1 LVVDFEV
8 TFVFVFDSETEALG
22 ITAPVW
28 SRTVPL
34 TVAVLACGQAASASR
49 IRKSAR

>member
-1 LVVDFEV
+1 LVVVFEA
-8 TFVFVFDSETEALG
+8 TLVFLLVSVTEALG

-34 TVAVLACGQAASASR
+34 TVAVLAWG
-49 IRKSAR
+49 